1 MAKSQYS
8 SVKDHAV
15 LRMRKVGTLLRLT
28 VPRWEGF
35 FEGNF
40 DTRFL
45 TTRGLLLGTRGV
57 NFSSKI
63 SAVNQAKK
71 GESFQAVLVET

>member
-1 MAKSQYS
+1 MEQYS
-8 SVKDHAV
+8 SVKGHAV
-15 LRMRKVGTLLRLT
+15 LRMRKVGALLRLT
-28 VPRWEGF
+28 VPRWQGF

-45 TTRGLLLGTRGV
+45 TTRGLFLGTRGG

-63 SAVNQAKK
+63 SAINQAKK
-71 GESFQAVLVET
+71 GENFQAVLVET